1 MLVIQRVSLMDSKI
15 SSILAQV
22 KQHVQAGMVPQAIT
36 LLQKALI
43 ASPHDAALL
52 EALGHCY
59 IKTLEYPKAIECFT
73 TALAITPDSIVSLVQ
88 IIQMHL
94 QLLNYDVCE
103 KYLQQLEKLAPQN
116 FFLATFYRKFAA
128 ATCAWDKATHYGKLL
143 DQHNQQMLDTPNGT
157 VEKPLSLCTR
167 SMDKA
172 YLLATA
178 KYTAKQDYG
187 ALSKLAFS
195 PPPKLTKKTIYH
207 IGYVSDDIA
216 DHPVGHL
223 IHQVFQYHDRSKFK
237 VTLYHYNQQKD
248 YACFREAV
256 AGCDV
261 ATDIANMT
269 AYDAAKKIH
278 ADEVDILIDLKGHTA
293 NNRLAVFA
301 YRPAPIQ
308 MTYLGF
314 PGTTGCDFIDYMIA
328 DNIVIPPDH
337 QPFYSEKILYLPHCY
352 QPNPITRTVANT
364 TVTRAMCGLPEN
376 AFVFGSFNWSYKVEK
391 ILFDRWCTI
400 LQAVPQSV
408 LWLLAT
414 NQAMQN
420 NIRAYLQNKGIAL
433 ERVIFAPAANKPDH
447 LARLQLTDLILD
459 TYTCNGHTTTSD
471 ALAVGV
477 PVLTCQGQHFA
488 SRVASSI
495 LINGGFPDL
504 VSYSLD
510 EYQAKAI
517 HYAEHPELILKLK
530 QQIAGQSTRDRIF
543 NPRQHCQALEDLLLT
558 TLQK

>member
-1 MLVIQRVSLMDSKI
+1 MDEEISASL
-15 SSILAQV
+15 
-22 KQHVQAGMVPQAIT
+22 VQAKQLLQTGQLAPALT
-36 LLQKALI
+36 LLQKMHQNCPTNTAI
-43 ASPHDAALL
+43 L
-52 EALGHCY
+52 ETLGHCY
-59 IKTLEYPKAIECFT
+59 IKLINYPMAIQCFDA
-73 TALAITPDSIVSLVQ
+73 ALALDPNSIVSLVQ

-103 KYLQQLEKLAPQN
+103 QYLQRLEKIAPHN

-128 ATCAWDKATHYGKLL
+128 ATCAWDKAEFYGKLL
-143 DQHNQQMLDTPNGT
+143 DNHNQQMLTIENGT

-167 SMDKA
+167 TMDKA
-172 YLLATA
+172 YLLAIA
-178 KYTAKQDYG
+178 KYNAQQEF
-187 ALSKLAFS
+187 AKLA
-195 PPPKLTKKTIYH
+195 PQALPTIPLTQKPICH
-207 IGYVSDDIA
+207 IGYVSDDIS

-223 IHQVFQYHDRSKFK
+223 IHQMFQYHDRSRFK
-237 VTLYHYNQQKD
+237 VTLYHYNHQKD
-248 YACFREAV
+248 YDCFRIAV
-256 AGCDV
+256 AGCDAAV
-261 ATDIANMT
+261 DIEQMT
-269 AYDAAKKIH
+269 AYEAAQKIR
-278 ADEVDILIDLKGHTA
+278 ADGVDILIDLKGYTA
-293 NNRLAVFA
+293 NSRLAIFA
-301 YRPAPIQ
+301 YKPAPMQ

-314 PGTTGCDFIDYMIA
+314 PGTTGCDFIEYMIA
-328 DNIVIPPDH
+328 DQIIIPPEH

-364 TVTRAMCGLPEN
+364 SITRAMCGLPEN
-376 AFVFGSFNWSYKVEK
+376 AFVFGSFNWSYKVERT
-391 ILFDRWCTI
+391 LFDRWCAI
-400 LQAVPQSV
+400 LQAVPHSV

-420 NIRAYLQNKGIAL
+420 NIRAYLQNKGIPL
-433 ERVIFAPAANKPDH
+433 EKVIFAPAANKPDH

-495 LINGGFPDL
+495 LINGGLSEL

-530 QQIAGQSTRDRIF
+530 QQITSQVTRDKIF
-543 NPRQHCQALEDLLLT
+543 NPQRHCQELEDLLLT